1 MLFLVS
7 KNRIVLLMLLVCGL
21 CNIGCERK
29 SNIKNDVVRLESRSI
44 EIPTEYM
51 MCIEGTSDSFFV
63 KSDALKWIVYLDSAN
78 CSSCSLRSLYIWHNF
93 LDKIEKYRED
103 IGVFFIVH
111 PSVTEDVGSLYLT
124 AKGLHFP
131 VPIYLD
137 TLNCFIKDNPHIP
150 SNPLMHTFLLDE
162 NNRVI
167 LVGNP
172 MQRPRIE
179 DLFWSMVKKVLDEP
193 KNPLK

>member
-124 AKGLHFP
+124 AKIQKKTKKSNKITYFQIQFGLFSFC
-131 VPIYLD
+131 LS
-137 TLNCFIKDNPHIP
+137 K
-150 SNPLMHTFLLDE
+150 
-162 NNRVI
+162 NRETI
-167 LVGNP
+167 
-172 MQRPRIE
+172 
-179 DLFWSMVKKVLDEP
+179 S
-193 KNPLK
+193 